1 VSFSNETTKEKMKML
16 ELKYNKWSMQRI
28 KDGAK
33 TLTSRKTKHEHGIEI
48 EDVVGPLPWY
58 FIRDYLYR
66 SEGASSPAE
75 LQRIMNQCQRR
86 EVDDEDMFYVH
97 IISPRMILKLTEET
111 GEVRNEI

>member
-1 VSFSNETTKEKMKML
+1 ML

-33 TLTSRKTKHEHGIEI
+33 TITSRKTKHDGVEI
-48 EDVVGPLPWY
+48 ADVVGPLPWY
-58 FIRDYLYR
+58 FIRDHLYR

-86 EVDDEDMFYVH
+86 IVDDDDMFYVH
-97 IISPRMILKLTEET
+97 IISPRMIMKFTEGDKET
-111 GEVRNEI
+111 